1 MFKINYTA
9 NVLMVYVYFMDVF
22 LLKQTEKETITVV
35 AHRVPISAED
45 VDNED
50 SMQVS

>member
-1 MFKINYTA
+1 MFEINYTA
-9 NVLMVYVYFMDVF
+9 NVLMVYVYFTELF
-22 LLKQTEKETITVV
+22 LLKQTEKETLTIV
-35 AHRVPISAED
+35 ARQVPIEAED